1 MDEYEIKWSR
11 WITVILAIPIVVWI
25 LTLIP
30 MPYFPK
36 GCIVNETHW
45 VGFFG
50 GYAGSCIAIIM
61 TLHVMRSTL
70 RQNQQ
75 YHINTVNANEELNR
89 KQQQLQIN
97 IIRYTQEQCSIEKLR
112 DILDEN
118 YKLIDF
124 QKFTVAYNYIM
135 YGNLSYANQL
145 LLTIIR
151 DVEMAGAKTDL
162 YLSPLKA
169 NQSIEEKEYREYFN
183 NMMIDYGILINDFIF
198 IISLLAKKQNGELQ
212 SLGQIEQF
220 TRHAYDMLKN
230 NTTMNEGVREAY
242 NKGDNIFEKILHLLF
257 EQETKDIWLEMD
269 ALISE
274 RLNDGNLIH
283 RRKAEFAA
291 KTQALLLY
299 KQTEIE
305 NILLE
310 NKV

>member
-1 MDEYEIKWSR
+1 MDEYKIKWSR

-25 LTLIP
+25 LTFIP

-145 LLTIIR
+145 LRTIIR

-220 TRHAYDMLKN
+220 TRYAYDMLKN
-230 NTTMNEGVREAY
+230 NATMNEGVREAY
-242 NKGDNIFEKILHLLF
+242 NKRENIFEKILHLLF
-257 EQETKDIWLEMD
+257 EQKTKDIWLEMD

-283 RRKAEFAA
+283 RRKVEFAA

-299 KQTEIE
+299 KETEIE

-310 NKV
+310 NKD